1 MSVKEKQTRVRINR
15 NSLEAVL
22 RVLEE
27 ALPLV
32 DAAVF
37 EDELMD
43 DEERRYWAA
52 DLEDAQRVV
61 RSLNLSHMHTSWLLM
76 PYVSAGT
83 DPEYD
88 LHV

>member
-1 MSVKEKQTRVRINR
+1 MSVKENQTRVRINR

-27 ALPLV
+27 ALPLI

-43 DEERRYWAA
+43 EEERHYWAA
-52 DLEDAQRVV
+52 DLEDAQRVL
-61 RSLNLSHMHTSWLLM
+61 RSLNLSHAHTSWLLV
-76 PYVSAGT
+76 PYVWSETHRG
-83 DPEYD
+83 YD
-88 LHV
+88 VHV